1 MFKMKKTV
9 RFDDNIRIIE
19 FEKDSKIISRKN
31 GLKSLFSS
39 FLKFLNL
46 TDFIFIFQEHVPVKV
61 KNKKR
66 FFF

>member
-46 TDFIFIFQEHVPVKV
+46 K
-61 KNKKR
+61 
-66 FFF
+66 